1 MFLIEYKG
9 VKVVYTGD
17 YNTVADRHLSA
28 CQIDKVDPD
37 ILISESTYGTAV
49 WDWKKNRELQFMQQI
64 KETFDEGGK
73 VLIPVFALGRA

>member
-1 MFLIEYKG
+1 MFLVEYKG

-28 CQIDKVDPD
+28 CQIDKVNPD

-49 WDWKKNRELQFMQQI
+49 RDWKKNRELQFM
-64 KETFDEGGK
+64 
-73 VLIPVFALGRA
+73 